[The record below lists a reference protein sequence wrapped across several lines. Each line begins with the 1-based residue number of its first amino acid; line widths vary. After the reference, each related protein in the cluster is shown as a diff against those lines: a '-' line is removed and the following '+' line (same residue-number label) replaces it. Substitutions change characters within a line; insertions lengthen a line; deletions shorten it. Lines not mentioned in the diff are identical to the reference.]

1 MTAEELIQQWK
12 EIAKRHGYVLNDRKA
27 GFIEKTAK
35 ICIAVVHGACVCK
48 PRERPQCPCDE
59 MHKDIRVMGSCYCKL
74 FLDPNWQGEYG
85 VVRKENFSEA

>member
-35 ICIAVVHGACVCK
+35 ICIAVVHGACICK
-48 PRERPQCPCDE
+48 PRERPQCHCDE